1 VPLGNSGS
9 SPGLV
14 RSNPAQDLIE
24 SVRRGSSFSGNERHV
39 VYQNNKGQGFS
50 DISGVSGLDLPDDG
64 RAACFADWDNDG
76 DIDLWVNNRS
86 APQIRFFRNNNPA
99 KMQGLTVKLVGK
111 SCSLDA
117 IGARVILYLKGQKPQ
132 TKSVTAGSGFLAQS
146 SKTLHFGLQK
156 NIPIEKLVIHWPGA
170 NVETH
175 AGISAGSYV
184 IAQGENPR
192 ALTLKN
198 PVPGKAPAPAEHDAG
213 RTFLAQ
219 RLPVK
224 TVLPTAVGTTGEPS
238 LVVLAS
244 EDCQQCKNQLGK
256 WRKSPPEGLIP
267 SVHYMEKLQQES
279 PMLLQLA
286 RLVHDHFFYI
296 TDRSLQTPLSFLIDP
311 EGRLC
316 AIYRGQINDAI
327 LKKDVAGLKIQG
339 EELRLAS
346 LPFPGQWQ
354 SGTVPRAEPLAFV
367 EELLDAGLF
376 GPARLYINE
385 YRPLLQSDEFFP
397 QLLAR
402 LQSIENR

>member
-1 VPLGNSGS
+1 MPLGNSGS

-39 VYQNNKGQGFS
+39 VYQNNKGNGFS

-64 RAACFADWDNDG
+64 RAACFTDWDNDG
-76 DIDLWVNNRS
+76 DLDLWVNNRN

-146 SKTLHFGLQK
+146 SKTLHFGLQE
-156 NIPIEKLVIHWPGA
+156 NIPIEKLVIHWPGSKM
-170 NVETH
+170 ETH

-184 IAQGENPR
+184 IAQGEPPR
-192 ALTLKN
+192 ALTLKD
-198 PVPGKAPAPAEHDAG
+198 PAPGKAPAPAEHGAG
-213 RTFLAQ
+213 RTFLSQ

-224 TVLPTAVGTTGEPS
+224 TVFPTPVGTTREPS

-244 EDCQQCKNQLGK
+244 EDCQQCKSQLGK
-256 WRKSPPEGLIP
+256 WQESPPEGLIP
-267 SVHYMEKLQQES
+267 SVHYMEKLQEER
-279 PMLLQLA
+279 PILLQLA

-296 TDRSLQTPLSFLIDP
+296 TDRSLQTPLSFLIDT

-316 AIYRGQINDAI
+316 AIYRGQVNDAI
-327 LKKDVAGLKIQG
+327 LKKDVASLKIQG

-367 EELLDAGLF
+367 EELLDAGLL

-385 YRPLLQSDEFFP
+385 YRPLLEPDEFFP

-402 LQSIENR
+402 LQSMENR